1 METLGVDC
9 EENVLRSVEESSLHT
24 LNNKWTLWA
33 HLPHDTNWTADSYKE
48 IYTMDTIE
56 SAITLVN
63 TLPDK
68 LIKNC
73 MLFIMREGIK
83 PMWEDEK
90 NRAGGC
96 FSYKVNNKNIISMW
110 KKLVYKLVCEDLVC
124 DKKLTSKING
134 ITISPK
140 RNFCIVKLWLTD
152 CLIKNPQTIVPIHG
166 LPQQGCL
173 FKKHNPE
180 Y

>member
-83 PMWEDEK
+83 PM
-90 NRAGGC
+90 
-96 FSYKVNNKNIISMW
+96 
-110 KKLVYKLVCEDLVC
+110 
-124 DKKLTSKING
+124 
-134 ITISPK
+134 
-140 RNFCIVKLWLTD
+140 
-152 CLIKNPQTIVPIHG
+152 
-166 LPQQGCL
+166 
-173 FKKHNPE
+173 
-180 Y
+180 